1 MAIELEVSLSW
12 VMIKNDDRLMI
23 YPMTGHKFSCVG
35 GTGIEN
41 YDVNY
46 NGRRFDC
53 LGASQDRSTLW
64 GVETYCSCGEI
75 EA

>member
-1 MAIELEVSLSW
+1 
-12 VMIKNDDRLMI
+12 
-23 YPMTGHKFSCVG
+23 MTGHKFSCLG

-64 GVETYCSCGEI
+64 GVETYCSCGEM
-75 EA
+75 E